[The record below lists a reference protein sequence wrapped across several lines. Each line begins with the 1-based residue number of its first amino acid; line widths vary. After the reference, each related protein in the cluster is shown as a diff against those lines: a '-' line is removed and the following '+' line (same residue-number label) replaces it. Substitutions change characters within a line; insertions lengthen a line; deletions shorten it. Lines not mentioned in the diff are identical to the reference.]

1 MSVLSFKHLHKVV
14 EGQRGRGW
22 SAWTAERKN
31 DESYCHSY
39 AYKIRLSFDASF
51 L

>member
-14 EGQRGRGW
+14 EEKRGW
-22 SAWTAERKN
+22 SAWNAERKN
-31 DESYCHSY
+31 DESYCHSSCD
-39 AYKIRLSFDASF
+39 KIRPSFGAGF